1 MFLAIIKSAI
11 IVKLKNLKYLSLPFL
26 TIFCLNTSLFLNF
39 SIFFDKSLSFVYVII
54 SYFLNKSLI
63 FVFFYQSLPILT

>member
-11 IVKLKNLKYLSLPFL
+11 IVELKNLKYLSLPFL

-39 SIFFDKSLSFVYVII
+39 SIF
-54 SYFLNKSLI
+54 LI
-63 FVFFYQSLPILT
+63 NLYHLYML